1 MFSWPHLHLL
11 INHAPVGVLLCG
23 LGLLVA
29 ALLRKDRAWKDASLW
44 LLAAAGVAAFLVY
57 VTGEPA
63 ADSLTHALS
72 PAARAA
78 VEAHEGSARYVFG
91 VLTALTTAAL
101 AALFHGQRG
110 EGVPDRFLWP
120 VALLGLVALGV
131 LTWTSF
137 LGGRII
143 HRELDAP
150 PPASSP
156 SAPG

>member
-57 VTGEPA
+57 ATGEPA
-63 ADSLTHALS
+63 ADSLTLN
-72 PAARAA
+72 PTARAA
-78 VEAHEGSARYVFG
+78 VEAHEDSARYVFG

-110 EGVPDRFLWP
+110 QGVPDRFLWP

-150 PPASSP
+150 PPSSP